1 MSDIKEQI
9 KTLMVSITEKR
20 TDIADILEQI
30 LAGTWDGDT
39 SYIEHRYIICP
50 IPEGATEVTYDTCT
64 TRFAFYQEGKGY
76 LESSEW
82 GVNEEYTDN

>member
-1 MSDIKEQI
+1 MKTIEEQI
-9 KTLMVSITEKR
+9 KTLMIAISEKR
-20 TDIADILEQI
+20 TDIADILEMI

-39 SYIEHRYIICP
+39 SYIEHRYITCQ
-50 IPEGATEVTYDTCT
+50 IPKGVTEVTYDTCT

-76 LESSEW
+76 LESNEL